1 MTSNIL
7 ITPFALDIE
16 KGLTASPKRLF
27 SKYFY
32 DDNGS
37 RIFQEIM
44 DMPDYYLTNA
54 ELEILSLQAAEI
66 HQSLDFN
73 DGYNIIELGAGD
85 GLKTKAF
92 LSYLVRQNIDVTYCP
107 LDISQEAMNLLQAD
121 LKEDLPTLEIRPLVG
136 DYFEVLSEI
145 DLSNRPT
152 LFLFLG
158 SNIGN
163 YEKNQ
168 AADLLQLFG
177 KYMKIGDQ
185 MLVGFDLKKNPKT
198 ILNAYYDKYGITKR
212 FNLNLLHRMNA
223 ELAANFQVDDFDFYA
238 YYNPISGD
246 VRSYLVSLKKQ
257 VVYIGAI
264 KKTIS
269 FEANELIFTELSKK
283 YSLDEIENIAKAS
296 DFKLKQHFSDEANL
310 FADSL
315 WIKE

>member
-1 MTSNIL
+1 MASNTIVSSF
-7 ITPFALDIE
+7 TLDVE

-44 DMPDYYLTNA
+44 DMPDYYLTNV

-66 HQSLDFN
+66 HQNLGFN

-92 LSYLVRQNIDVTYCP
+92 LSYLVHQKIDITYCP

-121 LKEDLPTLEIRPLVG
+121 LREDLPTLEIRPLVG

-163 YEKNQ
+163 YEESQ
-168 AADLLQLFG
+168 TADLLQLFG
-177 KYMKIGDQ
+177 KYMKSGDQ
-185 MLVGFDLKKNPKT
+185 ILVGFDLKKNPKT

-212 FNLNLLHRMNA
+212 FNLNLLHRMNT
-223 ELAANFQVDDFDFYA
+223 ELEGNFQIDDFDFYA

-257 VVYIGAI
+257 EVYIGAI
-264 KKTIS
+264 KKSIY

-283 YSLDEIENIAKAS
+283 YSLKEIENIATIS
-296 DFKLKQHFSDEANL
+296 GFQLRQHFCDEANL

-315 WIKE
+315 WVKA